1 MNGRGAEL
9 DGLWRRIEDMIVRTF
24 LAVAHSRESEPSG
37 YCHNKLYGLD
47 VMLDSAVPHVYAHV
61 HTHVRAHVL
70 YTSRFA
76 YVGARVCTQGLDA
89 MG

>member
-1 MNGRGAEL
+1 
-9 DGLWRRIEDMIVRTF
+9 MIVRTF

-47 VMLDSAVPHVYAHV
+47 VMLDSAVPHVYAHI
-61 HTHVRAHVL
+61 HTYVRAHVCTHL
-70 YTSRFA
+70 VSH
-76 YVGARVCTQGLDA
+76 VCARVRTQGLDA